1 MRRVVVTGIG
11 VVSPLGIGS
20 AAFWANLLAGK
31 VGIGRIASFD
41 PSGFPCQI
49 AGEVPAFKI
58 GDFVP
63 RSYRKATKVMARDIE
78 LAVVAADDA
87 FKDSGLKSS
96 AYSETPDFD
105 GARFGCN
112 IGAGLINAELN
123 ELTAAM
129 DTARGEGN
137 HLDLAKWGREGMTQ
151 LTPLWLLKYL
161 PNMLACHVTIIHQL
175 KGPSNTITCSDASS
189 HLAIGEAYRTIQR
202 GKADL
207 AICGGAE
214 NKVQPMGLI
223 RQTMLKRLTETHNDS
238 PAGAVRPFDAEADG
252 TALGEGGGL
261 LILEE
266 FERAKA
272 RGAKVYAELV
282 GFAASQDSYSITEP
296 EPTGHS
302 YAQAILKALNEAQ
315 ISPTAVDLHIPNGL
329 GIPSHDRAELNGLK
343 KVYGDKLGQVPLSLM
358 KAQIGSLAA
367 GSGVEVAAAV
377 LALHHGKI
385 PPSVN
390 TRNTLDGTALNVSPE
405 AREYNV
411 DVAVT
416 SVFSVGG
423 QNAALVFASC
433 KNSKSS
439 EEPRAATS
447 ADIGKRILLGVTF
460 VDERDEM
467 IRRGQWLGTVRDVS
481 EGRLDIEWDGGA
493 ISTLPPLVCD
503 APRGSYRLR
512 STGQVVVNPDLLA
525 KLRYFEGKP
534 GDSANENPS
543 GDQV

>member
-20 AAFWANLLAGK
+20 AAFWTNLLAGK
-31 VGIGRIASFD
+31 VGVSRIASFD
-41 PSGFPCQI
+41 PGGFPCQI

-87 FKDSGLKSS
+87 FKDSGLKST

-214 NKVQPMGLI
+214 SKVQPMGLI

-238 PAGAVRPFDAEADG
+238 PANAVRPFDADADG

-272 RGAKVYAELV
+272 RGAKIYAELV
-282 GFAASQDSYSITEP
+282 GFAASQDSYQITEP
-296 EPTGHS
+296 DPTGHS
-302 YAQAILKALNEAQ
+302 YGKAITNALKDAGLTAE
-315 ISPTAVDLHIPNGL
+315 AVDLHIPNGL
-329 GIPSHDRAELNGLK
+329 GIPSHDRAELAGLK
-343 KVYGDKLGQVPLSLM
+343 SAYGDRLASVPMSPI

-367 GSGVEVAAAV
+367 GGGVEAAAV
-377 LALHHGKI
+377 ALAVHHGKI
-385 PPSVN
+385 PAALN
-390 TRNTLDGTALNVSPE
+390 TRKPLDGVKLNVVAEPRD
-405 AREYNV
+405 AKV
-411 DVAVT
+411 GVAVT
-416 SVFSVGG
+416 SVYSLGG
-423 QNAALVFASC
+423 QNAALVF
-433 KNSKSS
+433 KS
-439 EEPRAATS
+439 
-447 ADIGKRILLGVTF
+447 
-460 VDERDEM
+460 M
-467 IRRGQWLGTVRDVS
+467 IQ
-481 EGRLDIEWDGGA
+481 
-493 ISTLPPLVCD
+493 
-503 APRGSYRLR
+503 
-512 STGQVVVNPDLLA
+512 
-525 KLRYFEGKP
+525 
-534 GDSANENPS
+534 
-543 GDQV
+543 